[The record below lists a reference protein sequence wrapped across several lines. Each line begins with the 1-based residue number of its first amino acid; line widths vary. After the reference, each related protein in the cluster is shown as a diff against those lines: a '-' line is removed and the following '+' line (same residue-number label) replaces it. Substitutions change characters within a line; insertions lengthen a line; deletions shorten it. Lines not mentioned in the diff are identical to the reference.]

1 MAKAPR
7 KSQKGTGPS
16 KGEPAHRKGSQAS
29 VQGKPA
35 SKRGSKPDGAEGG
48 LPFDSRWM
56 PLALYTALAL
66 ALFRAFVFS
75 DQMLLGTD
83 TLSLGYAARAFFA
96 DALRGGHFPLW
107 NPYILG
113 GTPFL
118 ESVAGGDSLYPTSL
132 LLLVMDTYRALGWK
146 LVLHLP
152 VAGLAMFLWTRSL
165 GRSRHA
171 ALLAGLG
178 FMLAP
183 YMVSLVYP
191 GQDGK
196 LFVTA
201 LAPLVFWAADRVLGR
216 GGPWTIAALAAAV
229 GLVILTTH
237 FQMAYFLF
245 GAVGI
250 FAIFR
255 TAQAL
260 RSGRS
265 RSRAALR
272 FGYFLAASVLGAGV
286 AAVQLLPSV
295 EYVLQDSR
303 RTATTT
309 EAGEPE
315 ALAYSAS
322 WSLHPEEAVSL
333 VVPEF
338 VGNSAGGSDWTT
350 QTYWGRNVFKLN
362 HEYIG
367 VLMLLLA
374 GLAFLGSPQP
384 GLRQFFVALG
394 GISFLFALG
403 ANTPVWRL
411 FYEWVP
417 GVDLFRAPS
426 MAIFLTGLSV
436 STLAAFGVDRG
447 LEIVSDGDQVLRRRL
462 MRYLGGWALALGV
475 FLVLA
480 ATGLLFSFWQAVVYP
495 DITPAKAEALVVAT
509 PFIQRGAFLA
519 LALCVAMGAIWWG
532 LLRAVI
538 AVPLAVA
545 LMAGL
550 ITLDLARIDLPFIQT
565 LDYQRWAQPNE
576 HETYLQQ
583 ARNTSVEPFR
593 VLSMIQAGQDVR
605 PAMFGIELAAGH
617 HPNDLHRYRT
627 LIGMEGSGVPR
638 NFFPQDERGL
648 NLGLLWAL
656 NVRYLLWPDYQFGP
670 LGLEPATR
678 VSLPDGR
685 PYTSLYEIPGWHP
698 RAYLVDR
705 VVVETDA
712 PAAGLVYQGV
722 IDPRT
727 EAVLGVAP
735 EPGWGLEIFDPG
747 PTPAAPIDAAPPRLG
762 AVTWNE
768 RGPDQAVLQVSV
780 DRPSLLVVSQ
790 NWLPGWT
797 ATVGGTEAPVVR
809 VNHSLQGVPVP
820 EGTHEVRLAY
830 RPASVFRAFWISGF
844 SVLLVLGLVGAGLW
858 ERRMAWAADTAP
870 DGEPPTEPATAG

>member
-1 MAKAPR
+1 MTSERGRASEKDPSAP
-7 KSQKGTGPS
+7 GTSG
-16 KGEPAHRKGSQAS
+16 GGS
-29 VQGKPA
+29 
-35 SKRGSKPDGAEGG
+35 
-48 LPFDSRWM
+48 PFDSRWM

-66 ALFRAFVFS
+66 AVFRAFVFS

-165 GRSRHA
+165 GRSRPA

-201 LAPLVFWAADRVLGR
+201 LAPLVFWAGDRVIGR
-216 GGPWTIAALAAAV
+216 GGPGAIAALAASV

-255 TAQAL
+255 TVQAL
-260 RSGRS
+260 RSGRD
-265 RSRAALR
+265 RGRAALR
-272 FGYFLAASVLGAGV
+272 FGYFLAASVLGAGI

-309 EAGEPE
+309 DAGEAE

-333 VVPEF
+333 VIPEF
-338 VGNSAGGSDWTT
+338 VGNSAGGSAWTT

-384 GLRQFFVALG
+384 ALRQFFVALG

-403 ANTPVWRL
+403 ANTPVWRM
-411 FYEWVP
+411 FYEVVP

-447 LEIVSDGDQVLRRRL
+447 FEIVSDGDEVARKRFL
-462 MRYLGGWALALGV
+462 RYLGGWVLALGV

-480 ATGLLFSFWQAVVYP
+480 ATGLLFSFWQAAVYP
-495 DITPAKAEALVVAT
+495 DITPAKAEALVAAT
-509 PFIQRGAFLA
+509 PFIQRGAFFA
-519 LALCVAMGAIWWG
+519 LALCAAMGAIWWG

-538 AVPLAVA
+538 AVPVAVA

-565 LDYQRWAQPNE
+565 LDFQRWAQANE
-576 HETYLQQ
+576 HETFLQQ
-583 ARNTSVEPFR
+583 AQGASTEPFR
-593 VLSMIQAGQDVR
+593 VLSMVQAGQDVR

-617 HPNDLHRYRT
+617 HPNDLQRYRT

-678 VSLPDGR
+678 ISLPDGR

-705 VVVETDA
+705 VVVEASA
-712 PAAGLVYQGV
+712 PAAELVYRGV
-722 IDPRT
+722 VDPRT

-735 EPGWGLEIFDPG
+735 EPEWGLEIFGPG
-747 PTPAAPIDAAPPRLG
+747 PTPAAPAETVPPRLG
-762 AVTWNE
+762 AVTWTD

-780 DRPSLLVVSQ
+780 DRPALLVVSQ

-797 ATVGGTEAPVVR
+797 ATVGGVEAPVVR

-820 EGTHEVRLAY
+820 EGTHEVHLAY
-830 RPASVFRAFWISGF
+830 RPGSVFNALWISGI
-844 SVLLVLGLVGAGLW
+844 SVLLLLGLAASGLW
-858 ERRMAWAADTAP
+858 ERRAARVGDGSS
-870 DGEPPTEPATAG
+870 DGESPNDPAAS